1 MKLSQLSTD
10 DALNVL
16 CELTPYIS
24 NITADAE
31 IMETI
36 GTAIS
41 TDGLTKIGVT
51 IAAADRFVKLIPV
64 LLKTHRE
71 DVYGI
76 VATVNGMDVED
87 IKKQNVLKTMMQV
100 REVFKDKELMDFFKS
115 FGSQAESE

>member
-10 DALNVL
+10 EALNVL
-16 CELTPYIS
+16 CEITPYVS
-24 NITADAE
+24 NITEDKDV
-31 IMETI
+31 METI

-51 IAAADRFVKLIPV
+51 IAAADRFTKLIPV
-64 LLKTHRE
+64 LLKTHRD

-87 IKKQNVLKTMMQV
+87 IKKQNIIKTMGQV
-100 REVFKDKELMDFFKS
+100 RDVFRDKELLDFFKS
-115 FGSQAESE
+115 FGSPVASE